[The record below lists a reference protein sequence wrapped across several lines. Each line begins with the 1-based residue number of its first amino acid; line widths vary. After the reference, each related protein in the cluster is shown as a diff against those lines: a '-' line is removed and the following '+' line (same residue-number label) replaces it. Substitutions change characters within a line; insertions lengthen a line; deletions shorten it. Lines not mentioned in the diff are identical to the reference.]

1 MSEPPP
7 EKTHETFEE
16 APASPDEPQP
26 TLATPNPSDIPAEEL
41 AATAPVIIIPTGS
54 SQDKGEI
61 EVIGEVQGEEETEE
75 AGQGDVSELTEDTS
89 AASKKSKCKQKKSKE
104 EKEKKKTRC
113 ERREA
118 ARKQRA
124 ETSST
129 STRTS
134 AMTVTNILQQLKKD
148 RKKQLHQEETD
159 EAHTPVIPD
168 SSSQEDLF
176 SLPGSWQHPTSEAV
190 SSQEPQ
196 EGDEDYEAPPP
207 VSGRAQAKTYMA
219 QAHSDITSAIMSQ
232 TTQERPTI
240 AKAPW
245 EKKMMMMS
253 RVNLKKNQRR
263 RSNQLPHQLNVEV
276 QAWEKAVQKEEEW
289 LEEAPFLMT
298 TLVRH
303 QATVT
308 KG

>member
-1 MSEPPP
+1 MPRTKQTERHTAPRPNPFIKPATTPAKMSEPPP

-26 TLATPNPSDIPAEEL
+26 TLATPNPPDVPAEEL
-41 AATAPVIIIPTGS
+41 AATAPVIIVPTGS
-54 SQDKGEI
+54 SQDEGEI

-89 AASKKSKCKQKKSKE
+89 AASKKSKWKRKKLKE

-118 ARKQRA
+118 AGKQRA

-129 STRTS
+129 STRMST
-134 AMTVTNILQQLKKD
+134 MTMTNILRQLKKD
-148 RKKQLHQEETD
+148 HKKQLHQEETD

-168 SSSQEDLF
+168 SSSQE
-176 SLPGSWQHPTSEAV
+176 
-190 SSQEPQ
+190 PQ

-207 VSGRAQAKTYMA
+207 VSGRALAKAYMA
-219 QAHSDITSAIMSQ
+219 QAHSDITSAITSQ

-240 AKAPW
+240 AKKAPQ
-245 EKKMMMMS
+245 KTAKIYHS
-253 RVNLKKNQRR
+253 GKCHGRR
-263 RSNQLPHQLNVEV
+263 
-276 QAWEKAVQKEEEW
+276 
-289 LEEAPFLMT
+289 
-298 TLVRH
+298 
-303 QATVT
+303 
-308 KG
+308 